1 MTYSGISCSTY
12 IGYSYSLLARS
23 ARFCGTHS
31 ESALYT
37 LKNGF
42 RLCSTDVKIYHYT
55 RQRVVVK
62 NYLLNVFFIL
72 FFFIKLQ
79 LFIFEFTLFIASI
92 YSMSARLLSSFSPSI
107 AHSLFLFG
115 EISLN
120 YCFAE
125 QNLLGK

>member
-1 MTYSGISCSTY
+1 MMTYSGISCSTY

-23 ARFCGTHS
+23 ARFRGTHS

-37 LKNGF
+37 LKNRF

-72 FFFIKLQ
+72 FFLLNFNF
-79 LFIFEFTLFIASI
+79 LFSSSHCLLPL